1 MDQRFVGSR
10 IPGLSDTQVFSRA
23 GGASGG
29 LPVTPP
35 PPLIHNRVQIPVLS
49 CAPEPQPSRDP
60 HSLPQPEGDSPKAW
74 GEGTPVFCFSS
85 SFLSRKN
92 GTIAQAPAPHP
103 PHRFLRFL
111 LPLSRLPAP
120 APVSALSPAQLPAGE
135 ERVGG
140 GGFVGEEGARDGTP
154 TPPSLPCSLLSS
166 LSLGGGKGQE
176 GCPSPP

>member
-1 MDQRFVGSR
+1 MGSR
-10 IPGLSDTQVFSRA
+10 TPGPSDTQVLSRA

-29 LPVTPP
+29 LPATPP
-35 PPLIHNRVQIPVLS
+35 TPLIHNRVQVPALS
-49 CAPEPQPSRDP
+49 CAPESQPARDP
-60 HSLPQPEGDSPKAW
+60 HSLPQLEGDSPKAW
-74 GEGTPVFCFSS
+74 GEGTPVYCFSS

-120 APVSALSPAQLPAGE
+120 APASALSPAQLPAGE

-140 GGFVGEEGARDGTP
+140 GGGLWERKEPGMA
-154 TPPSLPCSLLSS
+154 PPLPPVPCF
-166 LSLGGGKGQE
+166 
-176 GCPSPP
+176 PP